1 MSAHEAVEGLKRL
14 GLSSYESGVFVALH
28 RLGTGTASDVARS
41 SEVPRSQVYGA
52 AESLAERG
60 LVEVVESSPKRY
72 RPVGLDA
79 ARRQLRERIDRE
91 EARAFDSLASLQG
104 ERAESDD
111 ESVAT
116 VRGSHALD
124 ERIAALVGSA
134 EERVML
140 VAWAADHVTD
150 PIEEALRER
159 TGAGVTVVV
168 VTEAEELDRRLADS
182 DVGVVVVAPS
192 KPAGGVTGRTLLVDD
207 ATVLLSVQADPDDE
221 SADPDAP
228 DDTGLWTA
236 HSDIGHIL
244 AQFIHAGMMYGVE
257 SEGGWAAPDS
267 SFEL

>member
-14 GLSSYESGVFVALH
+14 GLSSYEAGVFVALQ
-28 RLGTGTASDVARS
+28 RLGTGTASDVSRT

-60 LVEVVESSPKRY
+60 LIEVVESSPKRY

-91 EARAFDSLASLQG
+91 EARAFDSLATLQG
-104 ERAESDD
+104 ERVETDD
-111 ESVAT
+111 EGVAT

-124 ERIAALVGSA
+124 ERIAELVGSA

-140 VAWAADHVTD
+140 VAWAADHVSP

-159 TGAGVTVVV
+159 ADAGLTVMV
-168 VTEAEELDRRLADS
+168 VTEAAELDRRLS
-182 DVGVVVVAPS
+182 DGGVRVVVAPS
-192 KPAGGVTGRTLLVDD
+192 KPAGGVSGRTLLVDD
-207 ATVLLSVQADPDDE
+207 ATVLLSVQTDAEGESDGPETPDE
-221 SADPDAP
+221 
-228 DDTGLWTA
+228 TGLWTA

-257 SEGGWAAPDS
+257 SEGGWAGEDTTLD
-267 SFEL
+267 F